1 MILLD
6 NDNKNKMNKVGITR
20 NEEPTRFLTKEEME
34 QLDQRLN
41 NININQETTTEDNV
55 QGGYVDNKLNTKEE
69 KRAKSNKIKIEDVSP
84 VVYSESKKNKVNKL
98 GNKLKNIIKKFLV
111 ILSFIVVAILGFY
124 LAYTWNMPINKDEQS
139 SSVIEKIDVNDNQK
153 IDKQTD
159 QDINKT
165 DKNLDDE
172 VNDFEQKLNHAK
184 EIINEADVKLE
195 KIDEATQKV
204 KEMKESMQDVVDE
217 HKSDIEKIEY
227 EVNLLIN
234 NILEK

>member
-1 MILLD
+1 
-6 NDNKNKMNKVGITR
+6 MNKVGITR
-20 NEEPTRFLTKEEME
+20 NDEPTRFLTKEEME
-34 QLDQRLN
+34 QLDQRIN
-41 NININQETTTEDNV
+41 NININQETTTDDNV
-55 QGGYVDNKLNTKEE
+55 QGGYVDNKLKTKEE
-69 KRAKSNKIKIEDVSP
+69 KKAKSNKIKIEDVSP
-84 VVYSESKKNKVNKL
+84 AVYSEPKKNKVNKL
-98 GNKLKNIIKKFLV
+98 GCKLKNIIKKFFI
-111 ILSFIVVAILGFY
+111 ILSFIIVAILGFY
-124 LAYTWNMPINKDEQS
+124 LAYTWNTPINKDEQS
-139 SSVIEKIDVNDNQK
+139 SSVIEKIDVNDNQDL
-153 IDKQTD
+153 DKQTD
-159 QDINKT
+159 KDLNKI

-217 HKSDIEKIEY
+217 HKLDIEKIEY

>member
-20 NEEPTRFLTKEEME
+20 NDEPTRFLTKEEME
-34 QLDQRLN
+34 QLDQRIN
-41 NININQETTTEDNV
+41 NININQETTTDDNV
-55 QGGYVDNKLNTKEE
+55 QGGYVDNKLKTKEE
-69 KRAKSNKIKIEDVSP
+69 KKAKSNKIKIEDVSP
-84 VVYSESKKNKVNKL
+84 AVYSEPKKNKVNKL
-98 GNKLKNIIKKFLV
+98 GCKLKNIIKKFFI
-111 ILSFIVVAILGFY
+111 ILSFIIVAILGFY
-124 LAYTWNMPINKDEQS
+124 LAYTWNTPINKDEQS
-139 SSVIEKIDVNDNQK
+139 SSVIEKIDVNDNQDL
-153 IDKQTD
+153 DKQTD
-159 QDINKT
+159 KDLNKI

-204 KEMKESMQDVVDE
+204 KEMKESMQDIVDE
-217 HKSDIEKIEY
+217 HKLDIEKIEY

>member
-20 NEEPTRFLTKEEME
+20 NDEPTRFLTKEEME
-34 QLDQRLN
+34 QLDQRIN
-41 NININQETTTEDNV
+41 NININQETTTDDNV
-55 QGGYVDNKLNTKEE
+55 QGGYVDNKLKTKEE
-69 KRAKSNKIKIEDVSP
+69 KKAKSNKIKIEDVSP
-84 VVYSESKKNKVNKL
+84 AVYSEPKKNKVNKL
-98 GNKLKNIIKKFLV
+98 GCKLKNIIKKFFI
-111 ILSFIVVAILGFY
+111 ILSFIIVAILGFY
-124 LAYTWNMPINKDEQS
+124 LAYTWNTPINKDEQS
-139 SSVIEKIDVNDNQK
+139 SSVIEKIDVNDNQDL
-153 IDKQTD
+153 DKQTD
-159 QDINKT
+159 KDLNKI

-217 HKSDIEKIEY
+217 HKLDIEKIEY

>member
-1 MILLD
+1 MD

-20 NEEPTRFLTKEEME
+20 NDEPTRFLTKEEME
-34 QLDQRLN
+34 QLDQRIN
-41 NININQETTTEDNV
+41 NININQETTTDDNV
-55 QGGYVDNKLNTKEE
+55 QGGYVDNKLKTKEE
-69 KRAKSNKIKIEDVSP
+69 KKAKSNKIKIEDVSP
-84 VVYSESKKNKVNKL
+84 AVYSEPKKNKVNKL
-98 GNKLKNIIKKFLV
+98 GCKLKNIIKKFFI
-111 ILSFIVVAILGFY
+111 ILSFIIVAILGFY
-124 LAYTWNMPINKDEQS
+124 LAYTWNTPINKDEQS
-139 SSVIEKIDVNDNQK
+139 SSVIEKIDVNDNQDL
-153 IDKQTD
+153 DKQTD
-159 QDINKT
+159 KDLNKI

-204 KEMKESMQDVVDE
+204 KEMKESMQDIVDE
-217 HKSDIEKIEY
+217 HKLDIEKIEY

>member
-1 MILLD
+1 MD

-20 NEEPTRFLTKEEME
+20 NDEPTRFLTKEEME
-34 QLDQRLN
+34 QLDQRIN
-41 NININQETTTEDNV
+41 NININQETTTDDNV
-55 QGGYVDNKLNTKEE
+55 QGGYVDNKLKTKEE
-69 KRAKSNKIKIEDVSP
+69 KKAKSNKIKIEDVSP
-84 VVYSESKKNKVNKL
+84 AVYSEPKKNKVNKL
-98 GNKLKNIIKKFLV
+98 GCKLKNIIKKFFI
-111 ILSFIVVAILGFY
+111 ILSFIIVAILGFY
-124 LAYTWNMPINKDEQS
+124 LAYTWNTPINKDEQS
-139 SSVIEKIDVNDNQK
+139 SSVIEKIDVNDNQDL
-153 IDKQTD
+153 DKQTD
-159 QDINKT
+159 KDLNKI

-217 HKSDIEKIEY
+217 HKLDIEKIEY

>member
-6 NDNKNKMNKVGITR
+6 NDNKDKMNKVGITR
-20 NEEPTRFLTKEEME
+20 NDEPTRFLTKEEME

-41 NININQETTTEDNV
+41 NININQETTSDDNV

-69 KRAKSNKIKIEDVSP
+69 KSPKSNKIKIEDVLP
-84 VVYSESKKNKVNKL
+84 AVYSEPKKDRVNKL
-98 GNKLKNIIKKFLV
+98 GRKLKNIIKKFLV
-111 ILSFIVVAILGFY
+111 ILSFIIVAVLGFY
-124 LAYTWNMPINKDEQS
+124 LAYTWNTPINKDEQS
-139 SSVIEKIDVNDNQK
+139 SSVIQEIDVNDNQK
-153 IDKQTD
+153 LDNQPDKDSNKIDKN
-159 QDINKT
+159 I
-165 DKNLDDE
+165 DDE

>member
-1 MILLD
+1 MD